1 MSICRGFWYEDGGNS
16 ISFDLDRGSWCRE
29 NYLGKDGGGR
39 LSIPFDDELGKR
51 LRARELK
58 KSHNNHAFTNLA
70 FFDEEIMHREMLRD
84 ILAKGPRV
92 VETWHPGNLAFCRE
106 RNSIIFERYRSLVI
120 SHLTSLP
127 GLTFIQ
133 PLRINREI
141 LRKRQSEF
149 AGNGVDLHDFF
160 WRVSEATESLAHEF
174 GLQFLPPVQ
183 TDQADPVVCCE
194 TIISHLHPLPG

>member
-1 MSICRGFWYEDGGNS
+1 MNTGG
-16 ISFDLDRGSWCRE
+16 IPFRLILIGVHGAGKTT
-29 NYLGKDGGGR
+29 LGKMVAER

-58 KSHNNHAFTNLA
+58 KNPHNHAFTLLPL
-70 FFDEEIMHREMLRD
+70 FDEEIMHLEMLRD
-84 ILAKGPRV
+84 IRAKGPRV

-106 RNSIIFERYRSLVI
+106 RNPIIFERYLSLVS

-149 AGNGVDLHDFF
+149 SGNSVDIYDTF
-160 WRVSEATESLAHEF
+160 WRVSEATESFAHEF

-183 TDQADPVVCCE
+183 TDQADSAVCCE
-194 TIISHLHPLPG
+194 TIISHLYPLLKGF